1 MSATSKNIR
10 KTTCSKLCLSLL
22 CTLSL
27 AGCSAFF
34 YSPPPMTNSSSMVE
48 FLYPD
53 GQRPENEVTMPPT
66 LELPLRIGIAF
77 VPPKS
82 SWGSTVSHA
91 EQIDLL
97 NIVKQ
102 QFENEDYVET
112 IEVLSSSYLQGVSGF
127 QALEQI
133 GSLLDLDVFAL
144 VSWNQVVTS
153 DDTPAS
159 LLYWTIIG
167 AYTIPGTRNSV
178 NTLLDVAVFD
188 LKSRKLLLRA
198 PGVSSATDTSTAIS
212 AGRVTKSIR
221 DQSLTSATNQMAE
234 NLAFEVERFSERVK
248 EEGVAEITYGS
259 NYQGSFSPLLVFFG
273 MFLAGVHLVRRRF
286 C

>member
-1 MSATSKNIR
+1 MIATRKNTSKN
-10 KTTCSKLCLSLL
+10 KYSKLCLGLL

-153 DDTPAS
+153 DETSAA

-188 LKSRKLLLRA
+188 LRSRKLLLRA
-198 PGVSSATDTSTAIS
+198 PGVSSATDTSTAIA
-212 AGRVTKSIR
+212 AGRVTESIR
-221 DQSLTSATNQMAE
+221 DESLKSATEQMAQ
-234 NLAFEVERFSERVK
+234 NLAGEVQRFNERVK
-248 EEGVAEITYGS
+248 EEGVAEITYAPD
-259 NYQGSFSPLLVFFG
+259 YQGSFSPFLVFFG
-273 MFLAGVHLVRRRF
+273 ILLVGAHLVRRRF